1 MFKDLEVY
9 ECMYEKLLQSLQKEL
24 CKTYSI
30 HGAYFSQQWLRV
42 KTESLTEEIFRV
54 AKVVISQTSVACT

>member
-1 MFKDLEVY
+1 
-9 ECMYEKLLQSLQKEL
+9 MYEKPLQSLQKEL

-30 HGAYFSQQWLRV
+30 HGAYFSQQTE